1 MKKTISAQ
9 CDELDDLMAGL
20 AASMPSDLDGLLA
33 VARAAVDELHAGV
46 MACDDAAVE
55 LATNRYEAATWKL
68 NGGTFFGCQADQD
81 AAGCVIDRHC
91 SAAPGDV
98 PCWGQAGQFLVE
110 VEGLRAL
117 VDFGGGIGAMGCHF
131 AFNVVDLDKP
141 FISETGYRSHFDRLR
156 GGMTVDAVAA
166 AIFAAILK
174 DKRPRRIEPDSRDR
188 LASYALPAW
197 TADLV
202 PQPCREPA
210 TVDVPKGFVLVDVVL
225 PAHRAFIARKWAA
238 EAKAKIKA
246 AEAAE
251 LYAKEEAAGGFRPGA
266 RCEVVSVHHHV
277 FKKEIGKK
285 IIITKVSHDTRQVWA
300 HDDRPA
306 RYRTNRNGRRVTE
319 YDPRCVESCYGFD
332 QLRILSSPGEN
343 RS

>member
-1 MKKTISAQ
+1 
-9 CDELDDLMAGL
+9 MAEL

-33 VARAAVDELHAGV
+33 VARASVDELHAGV

-55 LATNRYEAATWKL
+55 LATNRYDAVTWKL
-68 NGGTFFGCQADQD
+68 NGGTFLGCQADQD

-98 PCWGQAGQFLVE
+98 PCWGQAGQFLIE

-117 VDFGGGIGAMGCHF
+117 VDYSGACSLLGCHF
-131 AFNVVDLDKP
+131 AFTAVDLDRP
-141 FISETGYRSHFDRLR
+141 FVSETGYRSHFDDLGDLN
-156 GGMTVDAVAA
+156 GGVTVDAKAA
-166 AIFAAILK
+166 AIFADYLK
-174 DKRPRRIEPDSRDR
+174 KGRPPRIKQESRKA
-188 LASYALPAW
+188 LASYALPTW

-251 LYAKEEAAGGFRPGA
+251 VYAKEEATGGFRPGA

-285 IIITKVSHDTRQVWA
+285 VIITKVSHDTRQVWA
-300 HDDRPA
+300 RDDRPA

-319 YDPRCVESCYGFD
+319 YDPRCVESCYSFD

-343 RS
+343 KL

>member
-1 MKKTISAQ
+1 MKKTTSQ
-9 CDELDDLMAGL
+9 RDERDELMAEL
-20 AASMPSDLDGLLA
+20 AASMPTDRAGLLDL
-33 VARAAVDELHAGV
+33 ARAAVDELHAGV
-46 MACDDAAVE
+46 MACDDAEVE
-55 LATNRYEAATWKL
+55 RATSRYEAVTWKL
-68 NGGTFFGCQADQD
+68 NGGTFFGCQGGPE

-117 VDFGGGIGAMGCHF
+117 VDFGGGVGVMGSHF
-131 AFNVVDLDKP
+131 EFNAVDLDKP

-174 DKRPRRIEPDSRDR
+174 EKRPKLIEPESRDR
-188 LASYALPAW
+188 LAGYALPDW
-197 TADLV
+197 TADLI
-202 PQPCREPA
+202 PPARREPA
-210 TVDVPKGFVLVDVVL
+210 TVEVPTGFVLVDVVL

-266 RCEVVSVHHHV
+266 RCEVVSVHHHA
-277 FKKEIGKK
+277 FKGEVGKK

-300 HDDRPA
+300 HDDRPP
-306 RYRTNRNGRRVTE
+306 RYRVNRNGRKVTE
-319 YDPRCVESCYGFD
+319 YDPRCVQSCYGFD
-332 QLRILSSPGEN
+332 QLRLLSSPGEN
-343 RS
+343 KS